1 MCATE
6 GAELNVLFLSTLGQE
21 NNVGTA
27 GLQCKPLQVETL
39 TYYCVAGYSI
49 FKTCHFE
56 HLTRFLYMSFR
67 AVGVSRIRVSE

>member
-6 GAELNVLFLSTLGQE
+6 VAELNVLFLSILGQE

-39 TYYCVAGYSI
+39 NCCCFVRLM
-49 FKTCHFE
+49 HFQNM
-56 HLTRFLYMSFR
+56 LFR
-67 AVGVSRIRVSE
+67 AFNTLPLYVISSGRRKPNSRSE